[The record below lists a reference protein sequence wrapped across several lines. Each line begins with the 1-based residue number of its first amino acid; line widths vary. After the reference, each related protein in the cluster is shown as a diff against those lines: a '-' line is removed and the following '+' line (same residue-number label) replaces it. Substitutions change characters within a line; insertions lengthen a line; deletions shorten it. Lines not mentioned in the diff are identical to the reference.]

1 MKNNSLAVVVE
12 MRTRGHWACAF
23 STYNAP
29 LTCIQYTATQY
40 GDGSSG
46 TGSSVHCYSGLL
58 LFSMPR
64 SGRLG
69 DLQVKSSD
77 LHPISG
83 GTNL

>member
-1 MKNNSLAVVVE
+1 MHTV
-12 MRTRGHWACAF
+12 HCA
-23 STYNAP
+23 
-29 LTCIQYTATQY
+29 QQ

-46 TGSSVHCYSGLL
+46 IGSGVHCYSGPL

-83 GTNL
+83 GTNLGLQVACQLERSHGLSSSEGQD